1 MTLLEVI
8 AADLFDYASAVIF
21 TKLSSAFVVCVIY
34 ASSGLASARSI
45 PLEKTAME
53 FCTDYS
59 RVGDL
64 VQATISNDS
73 YHIVIT
79 RHSGQTEEL
88 SERHPA
94 LATHAVSRCHLA
106 ISANSEK
113 AALAF
118 ATASGVYV
126 RLIDLS
132 RGELAQSV
140 EVPHVFPIQFD
151 IYGLGFIGRTSQLA
165 ISQAHY
171 QPTGEPEVIT
181 QRISGSGTLEPERHR
196 ATGYPY
202 SEIYV
207 SSYDYGRDRVWF
219 LCPPVSARLDSQP
232 RCTLSSASLTTNDAP
247 SLEVPPP
254 PDDRVIGSGQPNL
267 GSPSDDSIALLAWH
281 RLWLYSFVSR
291 TFRQM
296 NIPETP
302 HHIRWF
308 EFPGAPK
315 ITTDGRYAAI
325 PVGLSHS
332 PLFQEGQVSHGT
344 KILLVDMNAL
354 SILETIQPEHQ
365 EALIDFALRDDR
377 DSLMLV
383 TNWGKDWQV
392 SKIPLA
398 SPLK

>member
-1 MTLLEVI
+1 MIV
-8 AADLFDYASAVIF
+8 ADLFDYPCAVIF
-21 TKLSSAFVVCVIY
+21 TKLSSAFVAIVIY
-34 ASSGLASARSI
+34 ASSGLAAAQSI
-45 PLEKTAME
+45 PIEKSAME
-53 FCTDYS
+53 VCTDYS
-59 RVGDL
+59 DVGDL

-73 YHIVIT
+73 YHVVIT
-79 RHSGQTEEL
+79 RHSGQTVEL
-88 SERHPA
+88 SEQHPA
-94 LATHAVSRCHLA
+94 SATRAVSRCHLA

-118 ATASGVYV
+118 ATASGVFV

-151 IYGLGFIGRTSQLA
+151 IYGLGFIGRSSQLA

-196 ATGYPY
+196 ATGYAY
-202 SEIYV
+202 SEIYA
-207 SSYDYGRDRVWF
+207 SSYDYGRDRAWF

-232 RCTLSSASLTTNDAP
+232 RCTLTSASLTTNDAP

-281 RLWLYSFVSR
+281 RLWLYSFASR
-291 TFRQM
+291 AFRQM

-308 EFPGAPK
+308 EFPEAPK
-315 ITTDGRYAAI
+315 FTADGRYAAI
-325 PVGLSHS
+325 PVDMSHRS
-332 PLFQEGQVSHGT
+332 LFEEGGVFHGT

-354 SILETIQPEHQ
+354 SILKTIQPEHQ
-365 EALIDFALRDDR
+365 EALIDFALRDDG
-377 DSLMLV
+377 DSLMLA
-383 TNWGKDWQV
+383 TNRGKDWQV
-392 SKIPLA
+392 LKIPLA
-398 SPLK
+398 SPPK